1 MKSRAMKKIV
11 ALVIIA
17 ALAVTMAVT
26 LAACNDS
33 DSAGRIAIVVPSAD
47 HGWTNGIMTNAQ
59 NYAKD
64 VNANTEYEAVV
75 ITADNATTMNQ
86 QLEDIAAN
94 KNYDAVVVL
103 PHDNTVQPG
112 VLALANAGI
121 PYIMVDRIIAA
132 AEEQALATVMG
143 NNEMIGELTAQH
155 FYDQGM
161 RLGDK
166 ILIMPGDNSSVPE
179 MRNDGFYSKLRELG
193 WTDAQLQTVDKGGTI
208 YQTDFTGWSRQK
220 GQELFTSFVQS
231 QNYQEYKW
239 IFTHDDEIAIG
250 IMNALRTDLAAQRDS
265 ILNGT
270 VHLAASSGLNEI
282 YQIMREE
289 HQYAEFNEYFTKLA
303 KMKDSDTPD
312 LISVTY
318 PPSMINDALDLM
330 MDYLAGEKI
339 ADLVVPVEV
348 ISADNVGDMV
358 GFN

>member
-1 MKSRAMKKIV
+1 MKSRAIKKIM

-26 LAACNDS
+26 LAACDNTE
-33 DSAGRIAIVVPSAD
+33 SAGRIAIVVPSAD

-59 NYAKD
+59 NYAAD
-64 VNANTEYEAVV
+64 VNANTDYEAVV

-94 KNYDAVVVL
+94 MNYDAVVVL

-143 NNEMIGELTAQH
+143 NNQMIGELTAQH

-161 RLGDK
+161 RPGDL

-193 WTDAQLQTVDKGGTI
+193 WTEAQLRPVSEGGTI
-208 YQTDFTGWSRQK
+208 YQTDYTGWSRQK

-231 QNYQEYKW
+231 QNYQDYKW

-250 IMNALRTDLAAQRDS
+250 IMNALRTDLAEERGN

-289 HQYAEFNEYFTKLA
+289 HQYAEFNQYFNQLA
-303 KMKDSDTPD
+303 KMDDGETPD

-330 MDYLAGEKI
+330 MDYLAGEEI

-348 ISADNVGDMV
+348 ISAANVGDMV